1 VSPEALGALTFAV
14 ALVLMLAGMPV
25 AFALLAANLV
35 GAWFLLG
42 DFAGLLQV
50 VDNATAQVTSFTL
63 VAVPLFV
70 LMGALLFR
78 SGLAL
83 RVFDALDALFGR
95 LPGRLCYL
103 TVAGST
109 AFSTL
114 TGSSL
119 ANTAMVGALMVPEME
134 RRGYARHMAIGPVVG
149 TGGLAMLI
157 PPSSLGVLLGSLAG
171 INIGA
176 LLIAGLLPGL
186 LLAALYCAVI
196 WLQVRRDPSSAP
208 AYDVDPVP
216 AGERLRLSVRNILPL
231 GLVLFSVV
239 GLIVLGVATPS
250 EAAAF
255 GVLSVGVIAAA
266 CRCLSRT
273 AIARALAD
281 TASVTGMVFL
291 LVIAASVFSQLLAFS
306 GASRVAVDFA
316 LGLGSDP
323 LVILLLMFAVLLLL
337 GMFID
342 QISIMLLTIPVFMPV
357 VKALG
362 LDPVWFGL
370 LMLLALE
377 MSLTTPPFGLLL
389 FLMMGVAP
397 KGTTFGQV
405 TRAAVPYLACNLVA
419 AALIMAFPAIAL
431 WLPGVWLR

>member
-1 VSPEALGALTFAV
+1 MSTEALGALVFAL
-14 ALVLMLAGMPV
+14 ALVLMLTGMPV

-35 GAWFLLG
+35 GAWLLLG
-42 DFAGLLQV
+42 EFAGLLQL

-119 ANTAMVGALMVPEME
+119 ANTAMLGALMVPEME

-176 LLIAGLLPGL
+176 LLIAGLVPGL
-186 LLAALYCAVI
+186 LLAALYCGVV
-196 WLQVRRDPSSAP
+196 WLQVRRDPGCAP
-208 AYDVDPVP
+208 AYDVPAVP
-216 AGERLRLSVRNILPL
+216 AALRRRLAMRNILPL

-239 GLIVLGVATPS
+239 GLMVLGLATPS

-255 GVLSVGVIAAA
+255 GVLSVAGVAAA
-266 CRCLSRT
+266 VGGLTRRAL
-273 AIARALAD
+273 AEALAD
-281 TASVTGMVFL
+281 TARVTGMVFL

-316 LGLGSDP
+316 LGLGSEP
-323 LVILLLMFAVLLLL
+323 LTILLLMFAVLLLL

-342 QISIMLLTIPVFMPV
+342 QISIMLLTIPVFLPV

-419 AALIMAFPAIAL
+419 AALIIAFPAIAL
-431 WLPGVWLR
+431 WLPEVWLR

>member
-1 VSPEALGALTFAV
+1 VSPEALGALVFCL
-14 ALVLMLAGMPV
+14 ALGLLFAGMPV
-25 AFALLAANLV
+25 AFALFAANLV

-42 DFAGLLQV
+42 DLPGLLQL

-70 LMGALLFR
+70 LMGSLMFH

-119 ANTAMVGALMVPEME
+119 ANTAMLGALMVPEME

-186 LLAALYCAVI
+186 LLAVLYAGVV
-196 WLQVRRDPSSAP
+196 WLQVRRDPSVAP
-208 AYDVDPVP
+208 AYDVP
-216 AGERLRLSVRNILPL
+216 ARPRGERLRLVARILLPL

-239 GLIVLGVATPS
+239 GLLVLGIATPS

-255 GVLSVGVIAAA
+255 GVLSVAGIAAA
-266 CRCLSRT
+266 GRRLTR
-273 AIARALAD
+273 AVLARALTD
-281 TASVTGMVFL
+281 TASVSGMVFVL
-291 LVIAASVFSQLLAFS
+291 IMAAAVFSQLLAFS
-306 GASRVAVDFA
+306 GASRVAVEWA
-316 LGLGSDP
+316 LSLGQDP
-323 LVILLLMFAVLLLL
+323 LALLLLMFAVLLVL

-342 QISIMLLTIPVFMPV
+342 QISIMLLTIPIFMPL

-389 FLMMGVAP
+389 FIVKGMAP
-397 KGTTFGQV
+397 PGTRFGQV
-405 TRAAVPYLACNLVA
+405 VA
-419 AALIMAFPAIAL
+419 AAFPFLVADAVLVLLLVLFPSLAL
-431 WLPGVWLR
+431 WLPGQM

>member
-1 VSPEALGALTFAV
+1 VSPEALGALVFCL
-14 ALVLMLAGMPV
+14 ALGLLFAGMPV
-25 AFALLAANLV
+25 AFALFAANLV

-42 DFAGLLQV
+42 DLPGLLQL

-70 LMGALLFR
+70 LMGSLMFH

-83 RVFDALDALFGR
+83 RVFDALDALIGR

-119 ANTAMVGALMVPEME
+119 ANTAMLGALMVPEME

-186 LLAALYCAVI
+186 LLAVLYAGVV
-196 WLQVRRDPSSAP
+196 WLQVRRDPSVAP
-208 AYDVDPVP
+208 AYDVP
-216 AGERLRLSVRNILPL
+216 ARPRGERLRLVARILLPL

-239 GLIVLGVATPS
+239 GLLVLGIATPS

-255 GVLSVGVIAAA
+255 GVLSVAGIAAA
-266 CRCLSRT
+266 GRRLTR
-273 AIARALAD
+273 AVLARALTD
-281 TASVTGMVFL
+281 TASVSGMVFVL
-291 LVIAASVFSQLLAFS
+291 IMAAAVFSQLLAFS
-306 GASRVAVDFA
+306 GASRVAVEWA
-316 LGLGSDP
+316 LSLGQDP
-323 LVILLLMFAVLLLL
+323 LALLLLMFAVLLVL

-342 QISIMLLTIPVFMPV
+342 QISIMLLTIPIFMPL

-389 FLMMGVAP
+389 FLMQGVAP
-397 KGTTFGQV
+397 PGTTFGDV
-405 TRAAVPYLACNLVA
+405 TRAAVPYLVCNFIA
-419 AALIMAFPAIAL
+419 AALIIAVPAIAL
-431 WLPGVWLR
+431 WLPELWLR

>member
-1 VSPEALGALTFAV
+1 MSPPALGALVFAL
-14 ALVLMLAGMPV
+14 ALCLMLTGMPV
-25 AFALLAANLV
+25 AFALLAASLV
-35 GAWFLLG
+35 GAWLLLG
-42 DFAGLLQV
+42 EFAGLLQL

-70 LMGALLFR
+70 LMGALMFR

-83 RVFDALDALFGR
+83 RVFDALDSLFGR

-119 ANTAMVGALMVPEME
+119 ANTAMLGALMVPEME
-134 RRGYARHMAIGPVVG
+134 RRGYARHMAIGAVVG

-186 LLAALYCAVI
+186 LLAALYCGVV
-196 WLQVRRDPSSAP
+196 WLQVRRDPGCAP
-208 AYDVDPVP
+208 AYDVPPVP
-216 AGERLRLSVRNILPL
+216 AGLRVRLAVRNILPL

-239 GLIVLGVATPS
+239 GLIVLGLATPS

-255 GVLSVGVIAAA
+255 GVLSVA
-266 CRCLSRT
+266 
-273 AIARALAD
+273 AIAVLTGSLTRKAVSQALAD
-281 TASVTGMVFL
+281 TAGITGMVFL

-306 GASRVAVDFA
+306 GASRVAVDWT
-316 LGLGSDP
+316 LGLGSEP
-323 LVILLLMFAVLLLL
+323 LTVLLLMFAVLLLL

-342 QISIMLLTIPVFMPV
+342 QISIMLLTIPIFLPV

-405 TRAAVPYLACNLVA
+405 TRAALPYLACNLVA
-419 AALIMAFPAIAL
+419 AALIIAFPAIAL

>member
-1 VSPEALGALTFAV
+1 VSPEALGALVFCL
-14 ALVLMLAGMPV
+14 ALGLLFAGMPV
-25 AFALLAANLV
+25 AFALFAANLV

-42 DFAGLLQV
+42 DLPGLLQL

-70 LMGALLFR
+70 LMGSLMFH

-83 RVFDALDALFGR
+83 RVFDALDALIGR

-119 ANTAMVGALMVPEME
+119 ANTAMLGALMVPEME

-186 LLAALYCAVI
+186 LLAVLYAGVV
-196 WLQVRRDPSSAP
+196 WLQVRRDPSVAP
-208 AYDVDPVP
+208 AYDVP
-216 AGERLRLSVRNILPL
+216 ARPRGERLRLVARILLPL

-239 GLIVLGVATPS
+239 GLLVLGIATPS

-255 GVLSVGVIAAA
+255 GVLSVAGIAAA
-266 CRCLSRT
+266 GRRLTR
-273 AIARALAD
+273 AVLARALTD
-281 TASVTGMVFL
+281 TASVSGMVFVL
-291 LVIAASVFSQLLAFS
+291 IMAAAVFSQLLAFS
-306 GASRVAVDFA
+306 GASRVAVEWA
-316 LGLGSDP
+316 LSLGQDP
-323 LVILLLMFAVLLLL
+323 LALLLLMFAVLLVL

-342 QISIMLLTIPVFMPV
+342 QISIMLLTIPIFMPL

-389 FLMMGVAP
+389 FLMQGVAP
-397 KGTTFGQV
+397 AGTTFGDV
-405 TRAAVPYLACNLVA
+405 TRAAVPYLACNFIA
-419 AALIMAFPAIAL
+419 AALIIAFPGIAL
-431 WLPGVWLR
+431 WLPELWLR